1 MERQTNNFETLKK
14 ELDFNLVFKKGK
26 TIKSEAGYVKAAYLF
41 VDNGENWK
49 VKTAIAIPSK
59 SGNSVWRNRF
69 KRLIRESVR
78 RELKK
83 LTEIIS
89 KKDLCLLIVF
99 SPNRTNQ
106 RNKKKLFLYEV
117 HSGVTDILKSI
128 SSENNHN

>member
-1 MERQTNNFETLKK
+1 MERQTNNFESLKK

-41 VDNGENWK
+41 VDNGENRK

-59 SGNSVWRNRF
+59 SGNSIWRNRF

-128 SSENNHN
+128 SSENNFN

>member
-1 MERQTNNFETLKK
+1 MERQINNFETLKK

-26 TIKSEAGYVKAAYLF
+26 IIKSAAGYVKAAYLF
-41 VDNGENWK
+41 VDNGENRK
-49 VKTAIAIPSK
+49 VKTAITIPSK

-78 RELKK
+78 RESKK

-89 KKDLCLLIVF
+89 KKELCLLIVF
-99 SPNRTNQ
+99 SPHRTNQ

-117 HSGVTDILKSI
+117 HSGVVDILKSI
-128 SSENNHN
+128 SSENSFN

>member
-26 TIKSEAGYVKAAYLF
+26 TIKSAAGYVKAAYLF

-69 KRLIRESVR
+69 KRLIREAVK

-128 SSENNHN
+128 SSENNFN